1 LTEQIIID
9 QRTAIRGSDQV
20 GSSSRGQANLNRSAA
35 HCLSNIDD
43 CLILSD
49 LTFLQ
54 FGDPNLIHS
63 FRLEQADILF
73 IQDVAFRQKLPSAGP
88 KNGTAEDS
96 AGGCLNV

>member
-20 GSSSRGQANLNRSAA
+20 GSPSRGKANLNRPAA

-43 CLILSD
+43 CLILSNF
-49 LTFLQ
+49 TFLQ
-54 FGDPNLIHS
+54 FSNPNLVHS
-63 FRLEQADILF
+63 LRLEEADILF
-73 IQDVAFRQKLPSAGP
+73 IQDMAFRQKLPSALP
-88 KNGTAEDS
+88 KDGTAKYP